1 MTFLTATIL
10 ADCLICRPIRY
21 RWDFAIKGASCG
33 DETKLG
39 LFIAI
44 VNFLQ
49 DVIVVVLPM
58 PILWNLQM
66 AVSRKAALTG
76 MFGMGI
82 LICAVTVYRIQVT
95 ATNDNPSNPSS
106 QEKYALIALLTSLET
121 LLGIISACL
130 PILKPITKRLRV
142 SLPKRGS
149 DTNKPSASGSIPI
162 IMRISHIFTAS
173 SKKYSSGEHIPS
185 PDRSWYEMQV
195 GKDGTTHVSV
205 RPKADP
211 RTEDELAGKP
221 AGRDE
226 DMESIY
232 NAMIYTYAHLPHH
245 SFHPNTHP
253 RTLRFKKLKA
263 ASSHTE
269 ARFEKAPAALG
280 AGAAVSLAADGTV
293 AYGAGG
299 PICRAGVIVAA
310 VREGVSWEDD
320 GDR

>member
-1 MTFLTATIL
+1 MTFLTATVL

-95 ATNDNPSNPSS
+95 ATNDNPSNPAS

-149 DTNKPSASGSIPI
+149 DTNKPSTSGSIPI
-162 IMRISHIFTAS
+162 IMRISHMFTAS
-173 SKKYSSGEHIPS
+173 SQKYSSGEHIPS

-205 RPKADP
+205 RPKADQ

-226 DMESIY
+226 DMESMY
-232 NAMIYTYAHLPHH
+232 NAM
-245 SFHPNTHP
+245 
-253 RTLRFKKLKA
+253 
-263 ASSHTE
+263 
-269 ARFEKAPAALG
+269 
-280 AGAAVSLAADGTV
+280 
-293 AYGAGG
+293 
-299 PICRAGVIVAA
+299 
-310 VREGVSWEDD
+310 
-320 GDR
+320 